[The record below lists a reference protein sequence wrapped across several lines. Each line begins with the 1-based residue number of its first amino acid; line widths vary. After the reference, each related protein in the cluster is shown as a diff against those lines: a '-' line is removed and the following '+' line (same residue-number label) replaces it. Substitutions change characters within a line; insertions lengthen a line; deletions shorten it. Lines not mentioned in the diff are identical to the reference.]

1 MKPMKKIVIKIG
13 TNTLFQNTSKLSR
26 DPIAILVQQISD
38 LKKRGI
44 QIILVSS
51 GAVTAGKYSSLMPSL
66 QGETAKQVYSSVGQI
81 QIMHMWEQL
90 FALNDVQ
97 VGQLLLT
104 KKNFSKSNK
113 MYLRLIVMQLLE
125 NSIIPIINEN
135 DAIVTKNN
143 RIGNNDILAS
153 LLVNLIEADTL
164 ILLTDQEGLYT
175 VDPRLN
181 PDARLI
187 SSVTDVNKKIF
198 SYASSSKIIHG
209 TGGMK
214 TKIKAA
220 QLAARSGAQ
229 TIIACGARPNVLT
242 DIFSRKRIGTLF
254 VGKEVFQ

>member
-1 MKPMKKIVIKIG
+1 MNPMKKVVIKIG

-26 DPIAILVQQISD
+26 DHIAILVQQISD
-38 LKKRGI
+38 LNKSGL

-51 GAVTAGKYSSLMPSL
+51 GAVTAGKYSPSMPLL
-66 QGETAKQVYSSVGQI
+66 QGEIAKQIYSSIGQI
-81 QIMHMWEQL
+81 QIMHMWEEL
-90 FALNDVQ
+90 FALSDIR

-104 KKNFSKSNK
+104 KNNFCKSNK
-113 MYLRLIVMQLLE
+113 MYLHQIVMQLLE

-135 DAIVTKNN
+135 DAILTKKNC
-143 RIGNNDILAS
+143 IGNNDILAA

-175 VDPRLN
+175 ADPRLN
-181 PDARLI
+181 PDASLI
-187 SSVTDVNKKIF
+187 TSVKNVNKKIF
-198 SYASSSKIIHG
+198 SYASSSKIMHG

-229 TIIACGARPNVLT
+229 TIIACGARSNVLT

-254 VGKEVFQ
+254 VGKEIFQ